1 MKQVL
6 TLAVVSVLGAATTVC
21 AQDRA
26 PAPSPYAGFEQR
38 PIKALSAQQLADLRA
53 GRGMSLALAAE
64 LNGYPDPVH
73 VLELARELELTPD
86 QRTRTEALFTAMK
99 AEAIP
104 IGERLIDEETALD
117 RRFAAHSIT
126 PESLSA
132 DVAAIGAT
140 QAKLRAAHLKYHL
153 SMLEIL
159 TAAQVQRYAHLRGYG
174 GSDGSR
180 PSHGG
185 HPQH

>member
-1 MKQVL
+1 MNRL
-6 TLAVVSVLGAATTVC
+6 LILAFIILVGAATSPK
-21 AQDRA
+21 AQERA
-26 PAPSPYAGFEQR
+26 PAPSPYAGFGQR
-38 PIKALSAQQLADLRA
+38 PVKALSAQQLADLRA

-64 LNGYPDPVH
+64 LNGYPGPVH

-99 AEAIP
+99 EEAIP
-104 IGERLIDEETALD
+104 IGERLIDGETALD

-140 QAKLRAAHLKYHL
+140 QAALRVAHLKYHL

-159 TAAQVQRYAHLRGYG
+159 TPAQVQRYAQLRGYG